1 VKKPKIKNP
10 KAKPYKT
17 ANRELSLNG
26 PINKVTRVARNK
38 KKDVKPSKGE

>member
-1 VKKPKIKNP
+1 MKKPTIKNP

-17 ANRELSLNG
+17 ANRELSLGKLNR
-26 PINKVTRVARNK
+26 VTRVAKNK